1 MALAHPGLHEY
12 LDSANELWGKL
23 FTPTFRIEFADYD
36 ELVSRSDISG
46 AIIMLPVNAE
56 YQAESLHAVRAHH
69 AMGLI
74 VAVTDD
80 VTGHSTYSAI
90 RSGANF
96 VINVAIP
103 GDRQAEML
111 RAQLGE
117 FTHPARIDTR
127 PTLLG
132 AVTDHRAH
140 SRGQR
145 DERRRDDA
153 PEAEAADLP
162 PLGSSIGRSA
172 LTEFDIRLLRM
183 LRTPM
188 TVAEIARANY
198 LSERSIYRRIRNL
211 YNALGVVSR
220 TELIRSTGGEY
231 AAELSVEPVQLS
243 DKRENLMRV
252 N

>member
-12 LDSANELWGKL
+12 LDSANELWGQL
-23 FTPTFRIEFADYD
+23 FAPTFRIEFADYD

-56 YQAESLHAVRAHH
+56 YEAESLHTVRAQH

-90 RSGANF
+90 RFGADF

-103 GDRQAEML
+103 GERQAEML

-117 FTHPARIDTR
+117 FMHSARIDTR
-127 PTLLG
+127 PALLG
-132 AVTDHRAH
+132 AVTDHSAS
-140 SRGQR
+140 SRGQHA
-145 DERRRDDA
+145 EPRRDDA
-153 PEAEAADLP
+153 PEAADLP
-162 PLGSSIGRSA
+162 PLGISVGRSA
-172 LTEFDIRLLRM
+172 WTEFDIRLLRM

-231 AAELSVEPVQLS
+231 SAGRSVEQMEAL
-243 DKRENLMRV
+243 R
-252 N
+252 